1 MEKSPLLGI
10 LGGLGPMSSVYFYEM
25 LTEHTEAVCDQD
37 HLNIVISSHASTP
50 DRTAYILGKSEKN
63 PLDTMIVDAKKLEEY
78 GAEIIAIPCNTAHYF
93 YNELKKEVNIPI
105 LNIIEE
111 TVDVAYRS
119 GTECLGILATDGTVR
134 TESYQSVCRDH
145 GIRCEIPNEKEQ
157 AWLMDIIYGDI
168 KSGRRADMEKFSEI
182 CRSLEARGCQRLV
195 LGCTELSL
203 IKRNEGLGDIFLDS
217 LEALAHRTIIKC
229 QKVAVGFPAYF
240 DAR

>member
-1 MEKSPLLGI
+1 MERSPLLGI

-50 DRTAYILGKSEKN
+50 DRTAYILGNSGEN
-63 PLDTMIVDAKKLEEY
+63 PLDTMIEDVKRLEKY

-93 YNELKKEVNIPI
+93 YNELKKETGIPI

-119 GTECLGILATDGTVR
+119 GTECIGVLATDGTVR
-134 TESYQSVCRDH
+134 TESYQKVCSDH
-145 GIRCEIPNEKEQ
+145 GIRCEVPDEKEQ
-157 AWLMDIIYGDI
+157 AWLMDIIYNDI
-168 KSGRRADMEKFSEI
+168 KSGRGADMEKFSAV

-217 LEALAHRTIIKC
+217 LEALAHRTIRTC
-229 QKVAVGFPAYF
+229 GKVAIGFPAYF

>member
-25 LTEHTEAVCDQD
+25 LTEHTEAECDQD
-37 HLNIVISSHASTP
+37 HLNIIISSHASTP
-50 DRTAYILGKSEKN
+50 DRTAYILGKSDEN
-63 PLDTMIVDAKKLEEY
+63 PLDVMIDDVKRLKEY
-78 GAEIIAIPCNTAHYF
+78 GADVIAIPCNTAHYF
-93 YNELKKEVNIPI
+93 YNELKKEVDIPI

-119 GTECLGILATDGTVR
+119 GIECIGVLATEGTIK
-134 TESYQSVCRDH
+134 TGSYQKVCAEH
-145 GIRCEIPNEKEQ
+145 GIRCEVPSEEEQ

-168 KSGRRADMEKFSEI
+168 KKGKRADMEKFSVI
-182 CRSLEARGCQRLV
+182 CRSLEDKGCQRLV

-217 LEALAHRTIIKC
+217 LEALAHRTIMKC
-229 QKVAVGFPAYF
+229 NKIAVGFPAYF
-240 DAR
+240 NAR

>member
-1 MEKSPLLGI
+1 MERSPLLGI

-50 DRTAYILGKSEKN
+50 DRTAYILGNSDKN
-63 PLDTMIVDAKKLEEY
+63 PLDTMIEDVKRLEKY

-93 YNELKKEVNIPI
+93 YNELKKTAGIPI

-119 GTECLGILATDGTVR
+119 GTECIGVLATDGTVR
-134 TESYQSVCRDH
+134 TESYQKVCAEH
-145 GIRCEIPNEKEQ
+145 GIRCEVPAEKEQ
-157 AWLMDIIYGDI
+157 AWLMDIIYNDI
-168 KSGRRADMEKFSEI
+168 KSGRGANMKKFSEI

-203 IKRNEGLGDIFLDS
+203 IKRDEGLGEIFLDS
-217 LEALAHRTIIKC
+217 LEALAHRTILACKKTAI
-229 QKVAVGFPAYF
+229 GFPTYF

>member
-25 LTEHTEAVCDQD
+25 LTEHTEAECDQD
-37 HLNIVISSHASTP
+37 HLNIIISSHASTP
-50 DRTAYILGKSEKN
+50 DRTAYILGNSDEN
-63 PLDTMIVDAKKLEEY
+63 PLDVMIDDVKRLKAY
-78 GAEIIAIPCNTAHYF
+78 GAGVIAIPCNTAHYF
-93 YNELKKEVNIPI
+93 YNELKKEVDIPI

-111 TVDVAYRS
+111 TVDVAFRS
-119 GTECLGILATDGTVR
+119 GTECIGVLATDGTIK
-134 TESYQSVCRDH
+134 TESYQKVCADH
-145 GIRCEIPNEKEQ
+145 GIRCEVPSEKEQ

-168 KSGRRADMEKFSEI
+168 KKGKRADMEKFSEI
-182 CRSLEARGCQRLV
+182 CRSLEEKGCQRLV

-217 LEALAHRTIIKC
+217 LEALAHRTIMRCNKI
-229 QKVAVGFPAYF
+229 AVGFPTYF